1 MLVLALRNKVFWQR
15 KNWFAFL
22 ILDLLFGFI
31 AFYGAYYLRFEG
43 KIPALSYVG
52 FSSLWLWYIV
62 GKIGV
67 FYFAGIY
74 KRVWRFARVE
84 DLLALVSSLLVT
96 VLGLVSLSY
105 FFSIAVPRSI
115 FILTW
120 LLDVF
125 LSGGVRV
132 VPKIYKER
140 GLNFHYAPEA
150 RKVLVVGAGDAGVL
164 VVKELLRREN
174 PTQFPVGFLDDDP
187 QKLKTKI
194 MGLPVLGNR
203 KDLVQV
209 VKENEIAEVLIAMPT
224 AAGQVIKD
232 IAEDC
237 RRVKVPVRT
246 LPRIYD
252 IINGEITVD
261 LIREVKLE
269 DLLGREAVHLDLEII
284 RGSIQEKKVLVT
296 GAGGSIGSELCRQI
310 CRFHPVEL
318 VLLGHDE
325 NPLFEIKLELSE
337 KFPTVTISTVIA
349 DIKDFPRMEAIFQ
362 EKRPEIV
369 FHAAAHKHVPLMEEN
384 PGEAFKNNVLGT
396 RNVAEV
402 ADRTGVEN
410 FVFIS
415 TDKAVN
421 PTSVMGATKRI
432 AEMVIQNFNEISTTK
447 FVAVR
452 FGNVLGSRGS
462 VVPIFQE
469 QIRKGGPVTVTHP
482 EMRRFF
488 MTIAEAAQLVL
499 QAGGMAEGGEIF
511 ILDMGE
517 PVKIVDLARDLIR
530 LSGLEPEEDIKI
542 EFTGI
547 RPGEKL
553 YEELLTE
560 AEGVTATKHQRIFVA
575 QKQDFNYEELE
586 KLYQKIHKEEYCRNR
601 ESVFQLLK
609 NLEEKRTCAA
619 EKTSVS

>member
-1 MLVLALRNKVFWQR
+1 MALRNNALFKKKSWR
-15 KNWFAFL
+15 AFL
-22 ILDLLFGFI
+22 ILDLLIGVI

-43 KIPALSYVG
+43 NIPALLYVG

-62 GKIGV
+62 GKVGV
-67 FYFAGIY
+67 FYFTGIY
-74 KRVWRFARVE
+74 KRVWQFARAE
-84 DLLALVSSLLVT
+84 DLLALVSSLLIT
-96 VLGLVSLSY
+96 ILGLVSLSY
-105 FFSIAVPRSI
+105 FLSIAVPRSI

-120 LLDVF
+120 MLDVF

-132 VPKIYKER
+132 IPKIYKER
-140 GLNFHYAPEA
+140 GINFHNYKDA

-174 PTQFPVGFLDDDP
+174 PTQFPVGFVDDDA
-187 QKLKTKI
+187 QKFQTKI
-194 MGLPVLGNR
+194 VGIPVLGSR
-203 KDLVQV
+203 KDLIRV
-209 VKENEIAEVLIAMPT
+209 VKENGIEEVLIAMPSAT
-224 AAGQVIKD
+224 GQVIKE

-237 RRVKVPVRT
+237 RRIKIPVRT
-246 LPRIYD
+246 LPRMYD

-269 DLLGREAVHLDLEII
+269 DLLGRETVHLDTKII
-284 RGSIQEKKVLVT
+284 KNSIQGKKVLVT

-310 CRFHPVEL
+310 CRFNPVEL

-325 NPLFEIKLELSE
+325 NPLFEIELELKE
-337 KFPTVTISTVIA
+337 KFPSAIISTVIA
-349 DIKDFPRMEAIFQ
+349 DVKDFPRMEAIFQ
-362 EKRPEIV
+362 EVRPQAV

-384 PGEAFKNNVLGT
+384 PGEAFKNNVIGT

-402 ADRTGVEN
+402 ADRVGVEI

-432 AEMVIQNFNEISTTK
+432 AEMVIQNFNEFSATK

-469 QIRKGGPVTVTHP
+469 QIKKGGPVTVTNP

-488 MTIAEAAQLVL
+488 MTIPEAAQLVL
-499 QAGGMAEGGEIF
+499 QAGGMAHGGEIF

-530 LSGLEPEEDIKI
+530 LSGLEPDEDIKI

-553 YEELLTE
+553 CEEILTE
-560 AEGVTATKHQRIFVA
+560 AEGVTATKHKRIFVA
-575 QKQDFNYEELE
+575 QKQDFNYEEME
-586 KLYQKIHKEEYCRNR
+586 RLYQNPHDYQYYRDR
-601 ESVFQLLK
+601 ESIFKLLK
-609 NLEEKRTCAA
+609 NLEKYQDLVEGKIH
-619 EKTSVS
+619 VS

>member
-1 MLVLALRNKVFWQR
+1 MALKNKAFWQR
-15 KNWFAFL
+15 KNSFVFL
-22 ILDLLFGFI
+22 ILDVLIGFI

-43 KIPALSYVG
+43 NIPALSYVG

-125 LSGGVRV
+125 LSGGIRV
-132 VPKIYKER
+132 IPKIYKER
-140 GLNFHYAPEA
+140 GLNFHHDPEA

-164 VVKELLRREN
+164 VVKELLRQES

-187 QKLKTKI
+187 RKLKTKI

-209 VKENEIAEVLIAMPT
+209 VKENEIAEVLITMPT
-224 AAGQVIKD
+224 AAGAVIKE

-269 DLLGREAVHLDLEII
+269 DLLGREAVHLDTKII
-284 RGSIQEKKVLVT
+284 RGSIQGKKVLVT

-325 NPLFEIKLELSE
+325 NPLFEIELELQA
-337 KFPTVTISTVIA
+337 KFPTVIISTVIA
-349 DIKDFPRMEAIFQ
+349 DIKDFPRMEAVFQ
-362 EKRPEIV
+362 EKKPEVV

-396 RNVAEV
+396 RNVAEAV
-402 ADRTGVEN
+402 DRTGVES

-469 QIRKGGPVTVTHP
+469 QIRKGGPVTVTDP

-488 MTIAEAAQLVL
+488 MTVAEAAQLVL

-553 YEELLTE
+553 YEEILTE
-560 AEGVTATKHQRIFVA
+560 AEGITATKHQRIFVA

-586 KLYQKIHKEEYCRNR
+586 RLYQKLHNKEYCRDR
-601 ESVFQLLK
+601 ESIFQLLK
-609 NLEEKRTCAA
+609 NLEEKQVCAT
-619 EKTSVS
+619 EKISVS